1 LKGKQLRLWDF
12 YELENLSKKRKKFL
26 SFTQLFMTDHS
37 LEETLEVLRT
47 SGACFNPYSPSQNVF
62 FDS

>member
-1 LKGKQLRLWDF
+1 MRLLDF
-12 YELENLSKKRKKFL
+12 YELGNLLKKRKKFL
-26 SFTQLFMTDHS
+26 SFMQLFMTDHS

-47 SGACFNPYSPSQNVF
+47 SGACFNPYSPSQNGF